1 MALIGN
7 NNPEKMFNFLRQ
19 QGFTEAGSAAVV
31 GNGYAESG
39 CSPINLQ
46 NNGNRELDMT
56 DEQYTAAVD
65 NGTYTNFVNDKYG
78 YGIFQWTYWSRKQN
92 LLNYA
97 KSKGVSIGDLE
108 MHMNFLMQE
117 LNAGYKPLLNILRTS
132 NSVSECSNAFMLQFE
147 RPANQSVENQNKR
160 VSYGREFYNKFCKKG
175 GTTMGYTNSPLVD
188 CVKMSPNH
196 SGKRTHRIDRI
207 TPHCV
212 VGQCSAE
219 RIGDCFPAGREASC
233 NYGIGYDGRVC
244 LIVDEA
250 NRSWCTSSNANDQ
263 RAITIEC
270 ASDSTHPYAFKDA
283 CYKKLVK
290 LCIDICQRN
299 GIKKM
304 LWINNKEKA
313 LNYEPKAGEGIF
325 TVHRWYAN
333 KSCPGDWMYNR
344 MGQLCDEVN
353 AGLNG
358 CSYNP
363 SEQGTV
369 VNYQAK
375 VIADDG
381 LNCRDEPNGTILMAY
396 PNGAILT
403 ITQEKNG
410 WGFTGAGWVSLQWV
424 EKISDNIMQ
433 EDDDMDL
440 AKFKEF
446 WNQMRKE
453 LQDNDSSAYSK
464 AAREWATS
472 TGLIAGNGTQING
485 EPNYMW
491 ADILTR
497 EQFVTVLYRFAQ
509 MMGKA

>member
-1 MALIGN
+1 MALIGH
-7 NNPEKMFNFLRQ
+7 NNPENMFNFLRQ

-160 VSYGREFYNKFCKKG
+160 VSYGREFYNKFCGKG

-358 CSYNP
+358 GSYNP
-363 SEQGTV
+363 PEQGAV

-381 LNCRDEPNGTILMAY
+381 LNCRIQPYVANNNLIMTYPAGT
-396 PNGAILT
+396 ILT
-403 ITQEKNG
+403 ITKEQNG
-410 WGFTGAGWVSLQWV
+410 WGYTGTGWVSLDYV
-424 EKISDNIMQ
+424 EKIQNTV
-433 EDDDMDL
+433 EGDDYMTRDQILKEIGDKYITTYSELPDWAKPDM
-440 AKFKEF
+440 
-446 WNQMRKE
+446 RE
-453 LQDNDSSAYSK
+453 LLN
-464 AAREWATS
+464 
-472 TGLIAGNGTQING
+472 NGTING
-485 EPNYMW
+485 GTDYATDPD
-491 ADILTR
+491 DINMFMSDIKAIIVAKR
-497 EQFVTVLYRFAQ
+497 
-509 MMGKA
+509 MMEKR

>member
-160 VSYGREFYNKFCKKG
+160 VSYGQEFYNKFCKKG

-358 CSYNP
+358 GSYNP
-363 SEQGTV
+363 PEQGAV

-381 LNCRDEPNGTILMAY
+381 LNCRIQPYVANNNLIMTYPAGT
-396 PNGAILT
+396 ILT
-403 ITQEKNG
+403 ITKEQNG
-410 WGFTGAGWVSLQWV
+410 WGYTGTGWVSLDYV
-424 EKISDNIMQ
+424 EKIQNTV
-433 EDDDMDL
+433 EGDDYMTRDQILKEIGDKYITTYSELPDWAKPDM
-440 AKFKEF
+440 
-446 WNQMRKE
+446 RE
-453 LQDNDSSAYSK
+453 LLD
-464 AAREWATS
+464 
-472 TGLIAGNGTQING
+472 NGTING
-485 EPNYMW
+485 GTDYATDPD
-491 ADILTR
+491 DINMFMSDIKAIIVAKR
-497 EQFVTVLYRFAQ
+497 
-509 MMGKA
+509 MMEKR

>member
-1 MALIGN
+1 MALVGN
-7 NNPEKMFNFLRQ
+7 DNPEKMFNFLRQ

-160 VSYGREFYNKFCKKG
+160 VSYGQEFYNKFCKKG

-196 SGKRTHRIDRI
+196 SGKRTHRIDHI

-358 CSYNP
+358 GSYNP
-363 SEQGTV
+363 PEQGAV

-381 LNCRDEPNGTILMAY
+381 LNCRIQPYVANNNLIMTYPAGT
-396 PNGAILT
+396 ILT
-403 ITQEKNG
+403 ITKEQNG
-410 WGFTGAGWVSLQWV
+410 WGYTGTGWVSLDYV
-424 EKISDNIMQ
+424 EKIQNTV
-433 EDDDMDL
+433 EGDDYMTRDQILKEIGDKYITTYSELPDWAKPDM
-440 AKFKEF
+440 
-446 WNQMRKE
+446 RE
-453 LQDNDSSAYSK
+453 LLN
-464 AAREWATS
+464 
-472 TGLIAGNGTQING
+472 NGTING
-485 EPNYMW
+485 GTDYATDPD
-491 ADILTR
+491 DINMFMSDIKAIIVAKR
-497 EQFVTVLYRFAQ
+497 
-509 MMGKA
+509 MMEKR

>member
-1 MALIGN
+1 MALVGN
-7 NNPEKMFNFLRQ
+7 DNPEKMFNFLRQ

-160 VSYGREFYNKFCKKG
+160 VSYGREFYNKFCGKG

-358 CSYNP
+358 GSYNP
-363 SEQGTV
+363 PEQGAV

-381 LNCRDEPNGTILMAY
+381 LNCRIQPYVANNNLIMTYPAGT
-396 PNGAILT
+396 ILT
-403 ITQEKNG
+403 ITKEQNG
-410 WGFTGAGWVSLQWV
+410 WGYTGTGWVSLDYV
-424 EKISDNIMQ
+424 EKIQNTV
-433 EDDDMDL
+433 EGDDYMTRDQILKEIGDKYITTYSELPDWAKPDM
-440 AKFKEF
+440 
-446 WNQMRKE
+446 RE
-453 LQDNDSSAYSK
+453 LLD
-464 AAREWATS
+464 
-472 TGLIAGNGTQING
+472 NGTING
-485 EPNYMW
+485 GTDYATDPD
-491 ADILTR
+491 DINMFMSDIKAIIVAKR
-497 EQFVTVLYRFAQ
+497 
-509 MMGKA
+509 MMEKR

>member
-160 VSYGREFYNKFCKKG
+160 VSYGRELYNKFCGKG

-333 KSCPGDWMYNR
+333 KSCLGDWMYNR

-358 CSYNP
+358 GSYNP
-363 SEQGTV
+363 PEQGAV

-381 LNCRDEPNGTILMAY
+381 LNCRIQPYVANNNLIMTYPAGT
-396 PNGAILT
+396 ILT
-403 ITQEKNG
+403 ITKEQNG
-410 WGFTGAGWVSLQWV
+410 WGYTGTGWVSLDYV
-424 EKISDNIMQ
+424 EKIQNTV
-433 EDDDMDL
+433 EGDDYMTRDQILKEIGDKYITTYSELPDWAKPDM
-440 AKFKEF
+440 
-446 WNQMRKE
+446 RE
-453 LQDNDSSAYSK
+453 LLN
-464 AAREWATS
+464 
-472 TGLIAGNGTQING
+472 NGTING
-485 EPNYMW
+485 GTDYATDPD
-491 ADILTR
+491 DINMFMSDIKAIIVAKR
-497 EQFVTVLYRFAQ
+497 
-509 MMGKA
+509 MMEKR

>member
-1 MALIGN
+1 MKSLRI
-7 NNPEKMFNFLRQ
+7 FL
-19 QGFTEAGSAAVV
+19 
-31 GNGYAESG
+31 
-39 CSPINLQ
+39 
-46 NNGNRELDMT
+46 
-56 DEQYTAAVD
+56 
-65 NGTYTNFVNDKYG
+65 
-78 YGIFQWTYWSRKQN
+78 
-92 LLNYA
+92 
-97 KSKGVSIGDLE
+97 
-108 MHMNFLMQE
+108 
-117 LNAGYKPLLNILRTS
+117 
-132 NSVSECSNAFMLQFE
+132 
-147 RPANQSVENQNKR
+147 
-160 VSYGREFYNKFCKKG
+160 
-175 GTTMGYTNSPLVD
+175 
-188 CVKMSPNH
+188 
-196 SGKRTHRIDRI
+196 
-207 TPHCV
+207 
-212 VGQCSAE
+212 
-219 RIGDCFPAGREASC
+219 
-233 NYGIGYDGRVC
+233 
-244 LIVDEA
+244 
-250 NRSWCTSSNANDQ
+250 
-263 RAITIEC
+263 
-270 ASDSTHPYAFKDA
+270 
-283 CYKKLVK
+283 
-290 LCIDICQRN
+290 
-299 GIKKM
+299 
-304 LWINNKEKA
+304 INNKEKA

>member
-1 MALIGN
+1 MALVGN
-7 NNPEKMFNFLRQ
+7 DNPERMFNFLCQ
-19 QGFTEAGSAAVV
+19 QGFTKAGSAAVV

-46 NNGNRELDMT
+46 NNGNRELGMT
-56 DEQYTAAVD
+56 DEQYTIAVD

-78 YGIFQWTYWSRKQN
+78 YGVFQWTYWSRKQN

-117 LNAGYKPLLNILRTS
+117 LTAGYKPLLNILRSS
-132 NSVSECSNAFMLQFE
+132 NSVTECSNAFMLQFE

-160 VSYGREFYNKFCKKG
+160 ASYGQEFYNKFCGKG
-175 GTTMGYTNSPLVD
+175 CTTMGYTNSPLVD
-188 CVKMSPNH
+188 CIKRSPNH
-196 SGKRTHRIDRI
+196 SGKRNHRIDRI

-219 RIGDCFPAGREASC
+219 RIGDCFPAGRDASC

-304 LWINNKEKA
+304 LWIDNKEKA

-333 KSCPGDWMYNR
+333 KSCPGDWMYSR
-344 MGQLCDEVN
+344 MGKLCDEVN
-353 AGLNG
+353 AGLSG
-358 CSYNP
+358 GSYVP
-363 SEQGTV
+363 VGQGTT

-381 LNCRDEPNGTILMAY
+381 LNCRDEPNGTILTAY
-396 PNGAILT
+396 PKETILT

-410 WGFTGAGWVSLQWV
+410 WGFTGTGWVSLQWV
-424 EKISDNIMQ
+424 EKISNNIVQ

-472 TGLIAGNGTQING
+472 IGLIAGNGTQING

>member
-160 VSYGREFYNKFCKKG
+160 VSYGREFYNKFCGKG

-196 SGKRTHRIDRI
+196 SGKRTHRIDHI

-270 ASDSTHPYAFKDA
+270 ASDSTHQYAFKDA

-358 CSYNP
+358 GSYNP
-363 SEQGTV
+363 PEQGAV

-381 LNCRDEPNGTILMAY
+381 LNCRIQPYVANNNLIMTYPAGT
-396 PNGAILT
+396 ILT
-403 ITQEKNG
+403 ITKEQNG
-410 WGFTGAGWVSLQWV
+410 WGYTGTGWVSLDYV
-424 EKISDNIMQ
+424 EKIQNTV
-433 EDDDMDL
+433 EGDDYMTRDQILKEIGDKYITTYSELPDWAKPDM
-440 AKFKEF
+440 
-446 WNQMRKE
+446 RE
-453 LQDNDSSAYSK
+453 LLN
-464 AAREWATS
+464 
-472 TGLIAGNGTQING
+472 NGTING
-485 EPNYMW
+485 GTDYATDPD
-491 ADILTR
+491 DINMFMSDIKAIIVAKR
-497 EQFVTVLYRFAQ
+497 
-509 MMGKA
+509 MMEKR

>member
-1 MALIGN
+1 
-7 NNPEKMFNFLRQ
+7 
-19 QGFTEAGSAAVV
+19 
-31 GNGYAESG
+31 
-39 CSPINLQ
+39 
-46 NNGNRELDMT
+46 
-56 DEQYTAAVD
+56 
-65 NGTYTNFVNDKYG
+65 
-78 YGIFQWTYWSRKQN
+78 
-92 LLNYA
+92 
-97 KSKGVSIGDLE
+97 
-108 MHMNFLMQE
+108 MNFLMQE

-160 VSYGREFYNKFCKKG
+160 VSYGQEFYNKFCKKG